1 MKRTISAKEFLAD
14 ARAGLT
20 DLGLMDKY
28 DLGMPTVQALFRKLV
43 ECGLM
48 SAKELEERLP
58 LTERSV
64 TQKLYRCPACKMP
77 QFSEFDECPQCG
89 VIVSKLFA
97 VSQTSDPEVV
107 PQETT
112 REAVTKPPEPL
123 SQDFNIG
130 YEPFAES
137 LESLETAAA
146 PNSSFQALDA
156 QLPSY
161 EPARRPN
168 NTIKIS
174 VLIPTE
180 ILNELNGLGGELSE
194 HVTEAVK
201 TYLAELRKAPI
212 RQQ

>member
-28 DLGMPTVQALFRKLV
+28 DLGMPTIQALFRKLV

-97 VSQTSDPEVV
+97 ASQTSDPGVV

-112 REAVTKPPEPL
+112 REAITKPPEPL
-123 SQDFNIG
+123 SQDFDIG

-137 LESLETAAA
+137 LETPATQDF
-146 PNSSFQALDA
+146 SSQALDTR
-156 QLPSY
+156 LPSY
-161 EPARRPN
+161 EPARRPS
-168 NTIKIS
+168 NTIKVS
-174 VLIPTE
+174 VLIPMD

-201 TYLAELRKAPI
+201 TYLAELRKVHT
-212 RQQ
+212 